1 MKYKFYI
8 LFFYMI
14 IANFSFAQPIQGF
27 LLNKGFDVK
36 KRELDFTVGSLFM
49 VYHLTYGINS
59 KVNVQ
64 TGINF
69 IYEDFTVPIQ
79 VNYKFSNYK
88 NLSHLAS
95 INLTPYLYLTSGTLF
110 SKIEYSIEKKIKNG
124 KLRSHLGFNS
134 YGGWHVY
141 TFQFLWA
148 YALDAALEER
158 LTLDYGDGYFVRC
171 NSPYIGFS
179 SDLNL
184 SPHWFFKN
192 EIYLNQLKTTD
203 ERLPFILACA
213 SLSMRY
219 GWFGMDAGAIHPIM
233 FNKAVNGPFK
243 KVWPT
248 VNFNFRI
255 NKGND

>member
-1 MKYKFYI
+1 MKLKFKI
-8 LFFYMI
+8 LIFHI
-14 IANFSFAQPIQGF
+14 VLANFILAQPIQGF

-49 VYHLTYGINS
+49 VYHFTYGINS
-59 KVNVQ
+59 KLNFQ
-64 TGINF
+64 TGAYF
-69 IYEDFTVPIQ
+69 SEDLSIPIQ
-79 VNYKFSNYK
+79 FNYRFSNYK

-95 INLTPYLYLTSGTLF
+95 INLTPYIFFESGTIF
-110 SKIEYSIEKKIKNG
+110 SKIEYSIEKKIKQG
-124 KLRSHLGFNS
+124 ILRSHIGFSTNES
-134 YGGWHVY
+134 WHIY
-141 TFQFLWA
+141 TFQFIYGYLNA
-148 YALDAALEER
+148 ELEKR
-158 LTLDYGDGYFVRC
+158 LKLDYGDGYFVRC

-192 EIYLNQLKTTD
+192 EIYLNQLKTSQN
-203 ERLPFILACA
+203 RLPFLLACA

-233 FNKAVNGPFK
+233 FNNSVNGPFK

-255 NKGND
+255 NKGKD

>member
-36 KRELDFTVGSLFM
+36 KKELDFTVGSLFM
-49 VYHLTYGINS
+49 VYHFTYGINS
-59 KVNVQ
+59 KLNIQ
-64 TGINF
+64 TGMYYN
-69 IYEDFTVPIQ
+69 EDLSIPIQ
-79 VNYKFSNYK
+79 FNYRFSNYK

-95 INLTPYLYLTSGTLF
+95 INLTPYIFFVSGILF
-110 SKIEYSIEKKIKNG
+110 SKIEYSIEKKIENG
-124 KLRSHLGFNS
+124 KLRSHLGFSTNE
-134 YGGWHVY
+134 GWQVH
-141 TFQFLWA
+141 TFQFIVAELF
-148 YALDAALEER
+148 DAELERR
-158 LTLDYGDGYFVRC
+158 LKLDYGDGLLVRC

-203 ERLPFILACA
+203 ERLPFLLAAA

-219 GWFGMDAGAIHPIM
+219 GWFGMDVGAFHPIM
-233 FNKAVNGPFK
+233 FNKEVNGPFK
-243 KVWPT
+243 RVWPT

>member
-1 MKYKFYI
+1 MKKLIVILVSQLFIVNYI
-8 LFFYMI
+8 L
-14 IANFSFAQPIQGF
+14 SQPIQGF

-49 VYHLTYGINS
+49 VYHMTYGINS
-59 KVNVQ
+59 KLNVQ
-64 TGINF
+64 TGIN
-69 IYEDFTVPIQ
+69 IIVEDFTVPIQ

-95 INLTPYLYLTSGTLF
+95 INFSPYLYLTSGTLF
-110 SKIEYSIEKKIKNG
+110 SKIEYSIEKKIKQG
-124 KLRSHLGFNS
+124 KLRSHLGFNT

-148 YALDAALEER
+148 RSLDAELEER

-192 EIYLNQLKTTD
+192 EIYLNQLKTS
-203 ERLPFILACA
+203 ENRLPFLLACA

-219 GWFGMDAGAIHPIM
+219 GWFGMDAGAFIPLCSIKQSMAHSKRYGLLLISIS
-233 FNKAVNGPFK
+233 N
-243 KVWPT
+243 
-248 VNFNFRI
+248 
-255 NKGND
+255 